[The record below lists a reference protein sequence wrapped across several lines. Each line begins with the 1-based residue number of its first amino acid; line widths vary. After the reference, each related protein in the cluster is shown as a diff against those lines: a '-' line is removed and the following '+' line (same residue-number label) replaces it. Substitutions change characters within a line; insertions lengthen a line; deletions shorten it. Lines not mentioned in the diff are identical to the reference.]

1 MKQEHINKAVQLIRI
16 GANDQLV
23 KHIGDILIEQNRT
36 NLYAVNAALES
47 IEFSANID
55 FPSGLENSVNAYI
68 SKNKKGDL

>member
-23 KHIGDILIEQNRT
+23 KHIGDILIEQSRT

-47 IEFSANID
+47 IEFSGKVDLPAGI
-55 FPSGLENSVNAYI
+55 ENSVNAYI
-68 SKNKKGDL
+68 SKHKKG